1 MFRLF
6 RTPILAVCLVL
17 ALCMAF
23 CSVVSAANDGGV
35 SKIGGKRGLWIG
47 QGGLQFTEH
56 EDVPSDERLVDGRV
70 YYDTTDGLYVYH
82 AAAWVS
88 LQSTTTSTADT
99 IYNNGW
105 AVSVDDYDVG
115 FDLDA
120 LDVAVKIY
128 ANITGA
134 QTAMLVLDA
143 EHANSAVVDALKI
156 TTLGSSAAITDA
168 IDVSDAG
175 IVNAINLGDNVLL
188 GAACSINTTYFDVDA
203 TGAMTDVGA
212 ITTDGVLTLSGAAA
226 DIAVNS
232 TMFTV
237 DATQGN
243 TVVAGTL
250 GVTGTT
256 TVADFVSTGSA
267 TIANWA
273 IAAVTSPTNLTL
285 DGTTT
290 GTVTVGGA
298 STGIVWLG
306 DNSGGATQVTVG
318 DGTNMTIGEG
328 SLTIDDDVDE
338 VALAITGQGVA
349 NSTVTVVST
358 ATTTG
363 DVVSITADALLS
375 SGAMVY
381 LESSTL
387 PSGAFY
393 LECNDG
399 TNQEFLIGTAGA
411 ATWLGA
417 ASTDIITVM
426 AGDIQVTT
434 GDIDVDNGNL
444 MVDTTGLLTSNISRN
459 NASASGAAVLT
470 VVDTHA
476 SSTAAAMS
484 IYQSG
489 TGASTGLGIYH
500 AGDDPALE
508 LTATAARTGD
518 VIAIPMANQLGEM
531 AINISGAITGTAG
544 EGTISVGT
552 TGNLAQNACLQY
564 MSVDSGV
571 TIAGATDGFMLDIQD
586 ESVAVGTSYAVEID
600 STFNEALKVTT
611 GNVLIADTLTVTT
624 SVISSTLLDN
634 NGTYDQDTATA
645 NPFDLTSS
653 LATASTAMRVYNSNG
668 TISAQNYLLALDFAD
683 DGDANGDYLICRD
696 NTGAD
701 EKFKISQDGDV
712 AIAGAVTMTGGTLTL
727 TAGHIAVDIGTDA
740 ASAGELDIVA
750 GTQFDIT
757 GTTNITSIAAADSI
771 AGRIIILKFDAI
783 LTFTDGNNLK
793 LAGNLVTTADDT
805 ITLFCDGTDWWEMA
819 RSVN

>member
-1 MFRLF
+1 
-6 RTPILAVCLVL
+6 
-17 ALCMAF
+17 
-23 CSVVSAANDGGV
+23 
-35 SKIGGKRGLWIG
+35 
-47 QGGLQFTEH
+47 
-56 EDVPSDERLVDGRV
+56 
-70 YYDTTDGLYVYH
+70 
-82 AAAWVS
+82 
-88 LQSTTTSTADT
+88 
-99 IYNNGW
+99 
-105 AVSVDDYDVG
+105 
-115 FDLDA
+115 
-120 LDVAVKIY
+120 
-128 ANITGA
+128 
-134 QTAMLVLDA
+134 
-143 EHANSAVVDALKI
+143 
-156 TTLGSSAAITDA
+156 
-168 IDVSDAG
+168 
-175 IVNAINLGDNVLL
+175 
-188 GAACSINTTYFDVDA
+188 
-203 TGAMTDVGA
+203 
-212 ITTDGVLTLSGAAA
+212 
-226 DIAVNS
+226 
-232 TMFTV
+232 
-237 DATQGN
+237 
-243 TVVAGTL
+243 
-250 GVTGTT
+250 
-256 TVADFVSTGSA
+256 
-267 TIANWA
+267 
-273 IAAVTSPTNLTL
+273 
-285 DGTTT
+285 
-290 GTVTVGGA
+290 
-298 STGIVWLG
+298 
-306 DNSGGATQVTVG
+306 
-318 DGTNMTIGEG
+318 
-328 SLTIDDDVDE
+328 
-338 VALAITGQGVA
+338 
-349 NSTVTVVST
+349 
-358 ATTTG
+358 
-363 DVVSITADALLS
+363 
-375 SGAMVY
+375 
-381 LESSTL
+381 
-387 PSGAFY
+387 
-393 LECNDG
+393 
-399 TNQEFLIGTAGA
+399 
-411 ATWLGA
+411 
-417 ASTDIITVM
+417 
-426 AGDIQVTT
+426 
-434 GDIDVDNGNL
+434 
-444 MVDTTGLLTSNISRN
+444 
-459 NASASGAAVLT
+459 
-470 VVDTHA
+470 
-476 SSTAAAMS
+476 MS

-508 LTATAARTGD
+508 LVATAARTGD

-544 EGTISVGT
+544 EGTITVGT